1 MLAATR
7 WSLLSIWVPRVPRS
21 AVGVPVPCV
30 SAVGVQA
37 TKPKRAMTKIR
48 CIVIWLLTLERVE
61 ESLALIFRGL
71 DLGGVVAEEQE
82 PAGEASGEGQND
94 GDEVE
99 HEIRK
104 QPSDWR
110 QP

>member
-37 TKPKRAMTKIR
+37 MKPKRAITKIR
-48 CIVIWLLTLERVE
+48 CIVIWLLTLERGE
-61 ESLALIFRGL
+61 EFLALIFRGL

-82 PAGEASGEGQND
+82 PAGEASGEGEDD
-94 GDEVE
+94 GD
-99 HEIRK
+99 
-104 QPSDWR
+104 
-110 QP
+110 